1 MGNLLERI
9 YAAMQRYRLIG
20 AVLLVAAIAALVWSA
35 LRLNIEEDIT
45 RTFPRTEEFAKYE
58 NLYRNSAISG
68 NVVIGIGP
76 RAVIGDAA
84 MADIGE
90 RIADG
95 CRSIDTTLVREV
107 RFGSDASALEESFG
121 RYVQHL
127 PYFLTAIEIDSL
139 FAGLD
144 EAGISTKLERTLNRL
159 RSYES
164 IGTKKL
170 LAKDPLGLANPVLQ
184 RLSKMQEGSAL
195 RIEDGFT
202 FTPDGEYLLLIVTPA
217 NPPSETVSNTLMV
230 DTLETI
236 VNTERLAASDAD
248 ILLFG
253 GPVIAVGNSRQIKKD
268 SQLVGFLAGGLILLL
283 LILHFRS
290 IVTPVLFFL
299 PPLFGVLFA
308 LGVLAW
314 WQGGI
319 SAISIAAGT
328 IVLGIAIDYSFHFFN
343 HYRETGSVRATLR
356 EVSSPMLLGCFT
368 TVLVFFCLNFLRSEV
383 LADFG
388 KFAGLSLIGTAGFA
402 LLVLPHLVRRGNRD
416 GGRGTGDEGTPPLTP
431 PYHEGKF
438 VGSPHPNSEQRT
450 ANGNSSL
457 VPRPSSLFSTKAKL
471 AAFLAI
477 VAATIFFYQYAGD
490 VQFEDDLN
498 RINYFPAEMQRAQ
511 DIIVGSS
518 DRESIFVLSSGESL
532 GEAVAGMG
540 KIPSANTSQ
549 PSANTSQPLANDS
562 QPLANDSQP
571 SANDSQPS
579 VNTSKPS
586 VNDSEPSAN
595 SPQSSV
601 NGSQSSV
608 NTSSPPVNSSQPSAH
623 EYPTEHNGFTWD
635 DVKVT
640 SLTDII
646 LTTEQLEA
654 SIAAWN
660 RHVGRDTID
669 RVSENRVSTIRTI
682 GEKQG
687 FRPSFFDAYEDL
699 FRPIELDAEAFYRD
713 FILNDGLF
721 RELVF
726 VGDDGYTVVSTVNL
740 PKAEKAAFKDLVE
753 QNAPQLEV
761 VARSS
766 LALDLVNTVSEDLN
780 FMLLLSGGLVFI
792 ILLLTYGRIEL
803 TIITFLPMVVSWVW
817 ILGICGLTGIKFNMV
832 NVLIT
837 TFVFGLGDDYSIF
850 ISDGI
855 LSRYKYG
862 LDKLKS
868 FRGSIILSAATTIIG
883 TGVLIFSKHPALNSI
898 AVLSVTGMVCVVVA
912 ALTLQPLLYEVMVE
926 SRKKRGFS
934 PLELRDLLR
943 AALAFGWF
951 FIGCIILTAILFILM
966 PLPLSKRRKQRIMM
980 PLISALIKS
989 DVDIMTH
996 AKQRWINKQ
1005 PLEKPAILIAN
1016 HASFVDL
1023 MLMIGSS
1030 NKLLLVTNDWVWNSP
1045 FFGAFIRY
1053 VEYIHA
1059 KDETSWDLEKIR
1071 KKVDEGYSILIFPE
1085 GTRSLDGRIG
1095 RFKKGA
1101 FYLAEQLKLDIQPVI
1116 LHGIHHALRKGDFSV
1131 QKSLMT
1137 IKYLPRIAAD
1147 DPAFGTGYRERTKA
1161 IAKHFKAEFEQ
1172 VREEVETPDFFADK
1186 VQRLYTYKGPVLEW
1200 YVRIK
1205 MMLERNFSAIAQHV
1219 PKEGKVYDLGCGYG
1233 YLTHLLAMQS
1243 YKRHVIGLDYD
1254 AEKIQVAANT
1264 HYNMGNIAFAQADLT
1279 QFTPESADCFIIKD
1293 VLHYMPV
1300 EAQER
1305 LLDACAE
1312 KLNAGGVII
1321 VRDGMEDGENGK
1333 LKIENG
1339 SDGKHAITKL
1349 TEFFSITL
1357 FGFNKAEHGVNFPT
1371 EPQMHSF
1378 AARHGLRAETQGNKV
1393 SSNVV
1398 WVFRKE

>member
-9 YAAMQRYRLIG
+9 YGAMQRYRLIG
-20 AVLLVAAIAALVWSA
+20 AVLLVAAIGALVWSA

-76 RAVIGDAA
+76 RAAIGDAA

-95 CRSIDTTLVREV
+95 CRNIDTTLVREV

-127 PYFLTAIEIDSL
+127 PYFLTASEIDSL

-144 EAGISTKLERTLNRL
+144 EEGISTKLERTLNRL

-170 LAKDPLGLANPVLQ
+170 LAQDPLGLANPVLQ

-217 NPPSETVSNTLMV
+217 NPPSETESNTLMV

-236 VNTERLAASDAD
+236 VNAERLAAPDAD

-268 SQLVGFLAGGLILLL
+268 SQLVGLLAGGLILLL

-388 KFAGLSLIGTAGFA
+388 KFAGLSLIGTAAFA
-402 LLVLPHLVRRGNRD
+402 LLVLPHLVRRKSGD
-416 GGRGTGDEGTPPLTP
+416 GGRGTGDEGAAA
-431 PYHEGKF
+431 
-438 VGSPHPNSEQRT
+438 SI
-450 ANGNSSL
+450 ANRKSL
-457 VPRPSSLFSTKAKL
+457 IDNRLSIPSSLFSTKAKL
-471 AAFLAI
+471 AGFLAI
-477 VAATIFFYQYAGD
+477 VVATIFFYQYAGD

-532 GEAVAGMG
+532 GEAVAGMNLS
-540 KIPSANTSQ
+540 SA
-549 PSANTSQPLANDS
+549 SA
-562 QPLANDSQP
+562 
-571 SANDSQPS
+571 
-579 VNTSKPS
+579 
-586 VNDSEPSAN
+586 SEARI
-595 SPQSSV
+595 
-601 NGSQSSV
+601 
-608 NTSSPPVNSSQPSAH
+608 
-623 EYPTEHNGFTWD
+623 
-635 DVKVT
+635 T

-646 LTTEQLEA
+646 LSPVQLQA

-660 RHVGRDTID
+660 RHVGRDAMH
-669 RVSENRVSTIRTI
+669 RVSTERHPDLNATIRTI

-699 FRPIELDAEAFYRD
+699 FQPIELNAEAFYRD

-726 VGDDGYTVVSTVNL
+726 TGDDGYTVVSTVNL

-780 FMLLLSGGLVFI
+780 FMLLLSGGMVFV

-951 FIGCIILTAILFILM
+951 FIGCIILTAILFILI
-966 PLPLSKRRKQRIMM
+966 PLPLSKHRKQRIMM
-980 PLISALIKS
+980 PLISAFIKS

-1016 HASFVDL
+1016 HSSFVDL
-1023 MLMIGSS
+1023 MLIIGSS

-1045 FFGAFIRY
+1045 FFGFFIRY

-1059 KDETSWDLEKIR
+1059 KDETSWDLVKIR

-1101 FYLAEQLKLDIQPVI
+1101 FYLAEQLQLDIQPVI

-1161 IAKHFKAEFEQ
+1161 IARHFKAEFEQ
-1172 VREEVETPDFFADK
+1172 VRAEVETPDFFADK

-1205 MMLERNFSAIAQHV
+1205 MMLERNFAAIAQHV

-1243 YKRHVIGLDYD
+1243 FDRQVIGLDYD
-1254 AEKIQVAANT
+1254 EEKVQMASNT
-1264 HYNMGNIAFAQADLT
+1264 HYKGGNIEFAQTDLT
-1279 QFTPESADCFIIKD
+1279 QFTPEAADCFIIKD
-1293 VLHYMPV
+1293 VLHYFPAAEQ
-1300 EAQER
+1300 EA
-1305 LLDACAE
+1305 LLQRCGA
-1312 KLNAGGVII
+1312 KLNDGGTII
-1321 VRDGMEDGENGK
+1321 IRDGIEDEK
-1333 LKIENG
+1333 Q
-1339 SDGKHAITKL
+1339 KHGVTRL
-1349 TEFFSITL
+1349 TEVFSTRI
-1357 FGFNKAEHGVNFPT
+1357 FGFNKTEHKLEFLP
-1371 EPQMHSF
+1371 ESRILSF
-1378 AARHGLRAETQGNKV
+1378 AQQFNLSVERLENKA
-1393 SSNVV
+1393 SSNVIFV
-1398 WVFRKE
+1398 LRKGT

>member
-9 YAAMQRYRLIG
+9 YEALQRYRGIG
-20 AVLLVAAIAALVWSA
+20 AVVLLAVIGALVSSA
-35 LRLNIEEDIT
+35 LKLNIEADIT
-45 RTFPRTEEFAKYE
+45 KTFPRTEEFAKYE

-84 MADIGE
+84 LAEIGE

-95 CRSIDTTLVREV
+95 CRNIDTTLVREV

-127 PYFLTAIEIDSL
+127 PYFLTATEIDSL

-144 EAGISTKLERTLNRL
+144 EEGISTKLERTLNRL

-170 LAKDPLGLANPVLQ
+170 MAQDPLGLANPVLQ

-202 FTPDGEYLLLIVTPA
+202 FTSDGEYLLLIVTPA

-230 DTLETI
+230 DTLEAI
-236 VNTERLAASDAD
+236 VNTERLSTPDAD

-253 GPVIAVGNSRQIKKD
+253 GPVIAVGNSRQIRKD
-268 SQLVGFLAGGLILLL
+268 TRLVGILAGGLILLL
-283 LILHFRS
+283 LIVYFRS
-290 IVTPVLFFL
+290 IITPVLFVL

-388 KFAGLSLIGTAGFA
+388 KFAGLSLIGTAAFA
-402 LLVLPHLVRRGNRD
+402 LLVLPHLVRRGNGD
-416 GGRGTGDEGTPPLTP
+416 EGRGTRDEGRPPLTP
-431 PYHEGKF
+431 PFQEGKF
-438 VGSPHPNSEQRT
+438 VGSAHPNSEQRT
-450 ANGNSSL
+450 ANGNSSP
-457 VPRPSSLFSTKAKL
+457 VPRPSSRFSTKAKL

-518 DRESIFVLSSGESL
+518 DRESIFVLSSGETLS
-532 GEAVAGMG
+532 EAVAGMDLG
-540 KIPSANTSQ
+540 SAM
-549 PSANTSQPLANDS
+549 A
-562 QPLANDSQP
+562 
-571 SANDSQPS
+571 
-579 VNTSKPS
+579 
-586 VNDSEPSAN
+586 SEARI
-595 SPQSSV
+595 
-601 NGSQSSV
+601 
-608 NTSSPPVNSSQPSAH
+608 
-623 EYPTEHNGFTWD
+623 
-635 DVKVT
+635 T

-646 LTTEQLEA
+646 LTPAELQA

-660 RHVGRDTID
+660 RHVGRDAVN
-669 RVSENRVSTIRTI
+669 RVSTTGGLGNGDAINRVSTIRTI

-726 VGDDGYTVVSTVNL
+726 AGDDGYTVVSTVNL
-740 PKAEKAAFKDLVE
+740 PKAEKAAFKDLVD

-951 FIGCIILTAILFILM
+951 FIGCIILTVILLLM
-966 PLPLSKRRKQRIMM
+966 APIPFQKRRKQQWMM
-980 PLISALIKS
+980 ALISWFIRS
-989 DVDIMTH
+989 DYKTMWHVGERWVD
-996 AKQRWINKQ
+996 KD
-1005 PLEKPAILIAN
+1005 PLDRPAILIAN

-1023 MLMIGSS
+1023 MVMIGSS
-1030 NKLLLVTNDWVWNSP
+1030 DKLLLVTNDWVWNSP

-1059 KDETSWDLEKIR
+1059 KDETSWDLDNIR

-1101 FYLAEQLKLDIQPVI
+1101 FYLAEQLQMDIQPVI

-1147 DPAFGTGYRERTKA
+1147 DPAFGTGYRERTKT
-1161 IAKHFKAEFEQ
+1161 IAKHFKAEFER
-1172 VREEVETPDFFADK
+1172 VREEVETPDFFSDK

-1205 MMLERNFSAIAQHV
+1205 MMLERNFAAIAQHV

-1243 YKRHVIGLDYD
+1243 FDRHVIGLDYD
-1254 AEKIQVAANT
+1254 EEKVQVAANT
-1264 HYNMGNIAFAQADLT
+1264 HYRGGNLSFAQSDLT
-1279 QFTPESADCFIIKD
+1279 QFTPEAADCFIIKD

-1321 VRDGMEDGENGK
+1321 VRDGMEEEGRGTGDKGRCGSESADQHFSESADGSGGDPIVHRNSLIVHGQSK
-1333 LKIENG
+1333 
-1339 SDGKHAITKL
+1339 KHWVTRL

-1371 EPQMHSF
+1371 EQRMLDF
-1378 AARHGLRAETQGNKV
+1378 ASRHGLRAERQGNKV

-1398 WVFRKE
+1398 WVFKKR